1 MKNFIQKNRQN
12 IDLKKSNLMGDVIW
26 LILLLCWILLL
37 VVPSARETFINITES
52 HPYLGGFVKFAIL
65 ASMGDLMGA
74 RVLNGQWRIPGNLFQ
89 KAIVWGLIGIM
100 VTLVFSVY
108 MGGVAFAQSIAR
120 LPFKGSVLA
129 QAFFGSAIMNLTF
142 GPMMYVYHMYG
153 DKVMDALFAKKK
165 LSLRDMVETTDW
177 YTLVSFSWLKTCLF
191 VWIPC
196 HTIVFLMPSEYRVL
210 ASAFLSILLGLI
222 IAYSK
227 KGSIDLK
234 TSEQI
239 LN

>member
-1 MKNFIQKNRQN
+1 MKALNQKNKHIN
-12 IDLKKSNLMGDVIW
+12 DFKKSNMVGDLVW
-26 LILLLCWILLL
+26 LALLLGWIILLVI
-37 VVPSARETFINITES
+37 PSAREIFIKVTEL
-52 HPYLGGFVKFAIL
+52 HPYWGGFVKFAIL

-74 RVLNGQWRIPGNLFQ
+74 RVLNGQWRIPSNLFQ
-89 KAIVWGLIGIM
+89 KALVWGIIGMM
-100 VTLVFSVY
+100 VTVVFSVY
-108 MGGVAFAQSIAR
+108 MGGVAFAQSIGR
-120 LPFKGSVLA
+120 LPFKGSALA
-129 QAFFGSAIMNLTF
+129 QAFFGSTIMNLTF

-227 KGSIDLK
+227 KGSINLK
-234 TSEQI
+234 PGEQI

>member
-1 MKNFIQKNRQN
+1 MNDLNQNERKNTKHN
-12 IDLKKSNLMGDVIW
+12 KSNVKGDSIW
-26 LILLLCWILLL
+26 LLLLLCWIMLL
-37 VVPSARETFINITES
+37 VVPSARKVFIEITEL

-74 RVLNGQWRIPGNLFQ
+74 RVLNGKWKLPSNLLQ
-89 KAIVWGLIGIM
+89 KAFVWGMIGMM

-108 MGGVAFAQSIAR
+108 MGGVAFAQSVGR
-120 LPFKGSVLA
+120 LPFNGSVLA
-129 QAFFGSAIMNLTF
+129 QAFFGSMIMNLTF
-142 GPMMYVYHMYG
+142 GPMMYVYHLYG
-153 DKVMDALFAKKK
+153 DKVMEALSSKQKTTLK
-165 LSLRDMVETTDW
+165 DMVDATDW

-227 KGSIDLK
+227 KGSNNLK
-234 TSEQI
+234 PSEEM